1 MSNGG
6 QAAAGKTRTCPHCKA
21 TILQSSTSCPVCRK
35 SLRWDP
41 HTERHKPPSFSALR
55 VEGSVKHPP
64 TGEAWEYS
72 LMVSVKNEKGEEIA
86 RQMVGVGSLQ
96 SQEERTFT
104 LSVEVFTS
112 QTAGP
117 TKPR

>member
-6 QAAAGKTRTCPHCKA
+6 QGTAGKTRTCPHCRA
-21 TILQSSTSCPVCRK
+21 TILQSSTVCPICRK

-41 HTERHKPPSFSALR
+41 HTEKHKAPSFSALR
-55 VEGSVKHPP
+55 VEGAVKHPAAEEP
-64 TGEAWEYS
+64 WEYS
-72 LMVSVKNEKGEEIA
+72 LMVIVKNEKGEEIT

-96 SQEERTFT
+96 SAEQRTFT

-112 QTAGP
+112 QTTGP
-117 TKPR
+117 AKAR

>member
-6 QAAAGKTRTCPHCKA
+6 QGTAGKTRTCPHCRA
-21 TILQSSTSCPVCRK
+21 TILQSSTVCPICRK

-41 HTERHKPPSFSALR
+41 HTEKHKAPSFSALR
-55 VEGSVKHPP
+55 VEGQVKHTPGDEP
-64 TGEAWEYS
+64 WEYS
-72 LMVSVKNEKGEEIA
+72 LMVIVKNEKGEEIT

-96 SQEERTFT
+96 SAEQRTFT

-117 TKPR
+117 AKAR